1 MNSFMK
7 AKKEEMKSSNVKTIP
22 KSLEKEKKE
31 EKKTSSTF
39 TFKDFQ
45 NSINKK
51 DLDTKTSIPTQTNL
65 KSKINSTSSL
75 IVEKRNE
82 EKIKEEIEEKIKE
95 EIEEEIEEK
104 IEEEIEEK
112 IEEEKETEYN
122 CEDESESECESE
134 SENESDFEDEEDK
147 EDKKLYSELFK
158 LEPSKSSH
166 GEYKVVK
173 ICLVPFIFTE
183 EYKKINGLTLD
194 TKISH
199 YSALDKI
206 NSYIISEN
214 QFKLIEDQIKKK
226 ISRLL
231 NTDTKNIKIKLDKSN
246 NCRFEYICYVKVYKK
261 VLYGIGNE
269 NYCSEL
275 EFSLFEKT
283 DDEFDKYY
291 KEKYKKEYKANPDY
305 VLLDIEFKY
314 LEDYLKIYLGNIYIH
329 DNYCEDVLCII
340 NRNFNFINPFQ
351 FIENTIAFKKIKTK
365 SKGVINT
372 TIMKMGFIFNYVRE
386 IKKYKD

>member
-7 AKKEEMKSSNVKTIP
+7 AKKEEMKSLNVKTIP

-45 NSINKK
+45 KSINKK
-51 DLDTKTSIPTQTNL
+51 ESDTKTSIPTQTNL
-65 KSKINSTSSL
+65 KSSL

-82 EKIKEEIEEKIKE
+82 DKLEK
-95 EIEEEIEEK
+95 EK
-104 IEEEIEEK
+104 IEEE
-112 IEEEKETEYN
+112 EEEKETEYN
-122 CEDESESECESE
+122 CEDESENECESECESE
-134 SENESDFEDEEDK
+134 CENESENEFEDEEEK
-147 EDKKLYSELFK
+147 EDKKLYSDLFDS
-158 LEPSKSSH
+158 EPSKSSN
-166 GEYKVVK
+166 GEYKV
-173 ICLVPFIFTE
+173 ICFSLLPFIFTE
-183 EYKKINGLTLD
+183 EYKKINGLALD

-231 NTDTKNIKIKLDKSN
+231 NTDTKNIKLELDKSN
-246 NCRFEYICYVKVYKK
+246 NCRFEYVCYVKVYKK
-261 VLYGIGNE
+261 LLDATNE
-269 NYCSEL
+269 DYYTEL
-275 EFSLFEKT
+275 EFLLVNKTEK
-283 DDEFDKYY
+283 EFKKLYE
-291 KEKYKKEYKANPDY
+291 EKYKKEYKANPDY
-305 VLLDIEFKY
+305 DLSDIEFKY
-314 LEDYLKIYLGNIYIH
+314 LNDYLKIYLENIYIH
-329 DNYCEDVLCII
+329 DNYCEDVLHII
-340 NRNFNFINPFQ
+340 NRNCNFINPFQ

-372 TIMKMGFIFNYVRE
+372 TIMKMGFIFNNYVEE
-386 IKKYKD
+386 I

>member
-7 AKKEEMKSSNVKTIP
+7 AKKEEMKSSNIKTIP

-45 NSINKK
+45 KSINKK
-51 DLDTKTSIPTQTNL
+51 ESDTKTSIPTQTNL
-65 KSKINSTSSL
+65 KSSL

-82 EKIKEEIEEKIKE
+82 DKLEKEKIEEKKEEIEK
-95 EIEEEIEEK
+95 
-104 IEEEIEEK
+104 
-112 IEEEKETEYN
+112 EKETECIY
-122 CEDESESECESE
+122 EDESESESE
-134 SENESDFEDEEDK
+134 SENESENEFEDEEEK
-147 EDKKLYSELFK
+147 EDKELYKDLFES
-158 LEPSKSSH
+158 EPSKSSN
-166 GEYKVVK
+166 GEYKV
-173 ICLVPFIFTE
+173 ICFSLLPFIFTE
-183 EYKKINGLTLD
+183 EYKKINGLALD

-231 NTDTKNIKIKLDKSN
+231 NTDTKNIKLELDKSN
-246 NCRFEYICYVKVYKK
+246 NCRFEYKCYVKVYKK
-261 VLYGIGNE
+261 SLDAINE
-269 NYCSEL
+269 DYYTEL
-275 EFSLFEKT
+275 EFLLVNKTEK
-283 DDEFDKYY
+283 EFKKLYE
-291 KEKYKKEYKANPDY
+291 EKYKKEYKANPDY
-305 VLLDIEFKY
+305 DLSNIEFKY
-314 LEDYLKIYLGNIYIH
+314 LNDYLKIYLENIYIH
-329 DNYCEDVLCII
+329 EYHCEDVLYTIKRKC
-340 NRNFNFINPFQ
+340 NFLNPFQ

-372 TIMKMGFIFNYVRE
+372 TIMKMGFIFNNYVEE
-386 IKKYKD
+386 IKKDKH